1 MDENVLPYE
10 EIKVLLAETMAQMA
24 ENAELMKALIRSVEE
39 TDRKMTE
46 IDVMLKGAVIYGKD
60 FVRRKKLVTFDMKA
74 PFIEDIIDPDK
85 AVYDSLWDDLLF
97 GGVRFDSIRRGLAS
111 SRSYRDGRKFYVH
124 ISVAMFNDTSVAL
137 IETASD
143 VKKETL
149 EHLINENIPKFKMF
163 YPDYKDFK
171 IYLGLGG
178 VSFGDGVEEEALQKG
193 IGIFKIYDDAVEIY
207 DKHVRVWN

>member
-1 MDENVLPYE
+1 MGESVPTFE
-10 EIKVLLAETMAQMA
+10 EIRTLLAETKVQMA
-24 ENAELMKALIRSVEE
+24 ENADLMKALIRSVEE

-46 IDVMLKGAVIYGKD
+46 IDVMLKGAVIYGKE
-60 FVRRKKLVTFDMKA
+60 FVRRKKLVTFDMKD

-97 GGVRFDSIRRGLAS
+97 GGVRFDSIRRELAS

-207 DKHVRVWN
+207 DKHVRAWN